1 MTAAAPIAGECDPRF
16 EPVRRAFETNLAE
29 RGDIGSAVAVTVGG
43 VPVVDLWGGWL
54 DAARTRPW
62 TRDAI
67 VNVWSVGK
75 AVTAIALLRQ
85 VDRGLIDLDAP
96 VARYWPEFAQAGKA
110 DIPVHMLMSH
120 RAGLPAVG
128 KPLPPGY
135 NLTNWDGMCTAL
147 AEQEP
152 WWTPGERF
160 GYHTNT
166 FGFLLG
172 ELVRRTDGRSIGR
185 FVREELAKPL
195 GLDLFIGFG
204 EEEDHRVAEWN
215 PYVRPAGEASER
227 PWLEKDPATLSGVEL
242 ARVLAYGNPPGGSGS
257 NVNSRI
263 WRAAEFPS
271 TNPHANARAMARLF
285 GALASGGAVDGYRV
299 LQPET
304 IARANTIEADGEDA
318 ILGRPNRF
326 GLGFQLTIPGVR
338 PLGPG
343 AHSFGH
349 YGNGAILGFA
359 DPDAQVGFGFVCNR
373 AGRSWRD
380 PRNIALVDAVYAS
393 LG

>member
-1 MTAAAPIAGECDPRF
+1 MTAAMPIAGECDPRF

-29 RGDIGSAVAVTVGG
+29 RGDIGSAVAVTVAG

-85 VDRGLIDLDAP
+85 VERGLIDLDAP
-96 VARYWPEFAQAGKA
+96 VARYWPEFAQAGKG

-195 GLDLFIGFG
+195 GWTCSSASVRERTTAWPNGTRTCGPRAKRASGPGSKRTRRRSRGWSWRAYWLT
-204 EEEDHRVAEWN
+204 AT
-215 PYVRPAGEASER
+215 RPAGR
-227 PWLEKDPATLSGVEL
+227 
-242 ARVLAYGNPPGGSGS
+242 
-257 NVNSRI
+257 
-263 WRAAEFPS
+263 
-271 TNPHANARAMARLF
+271 
-285 GALASGGAVDGYRV
+285 
-299 LQPET
+299 
-304 IARANTIEADGEDA
+304 
-318 ILGRPNRF
+318 GR
-326 GLGFQLTIPGVR
+326 T
-338 PLGPG
+338 
-343 AHSFGH
+343 
-349 YGNGAILGFA
+349 
-359 DPDAQVGFGFVCNR
+359 
-373 AGRSWRD
+373 
-380 PRNIALVDAVYAS
+380 
-393 LG
+393 